1 MLNQFYVIFC
11 YNNPN
16 NFQQNYVIRKV
27 KSDLCMRNM
36 WLLFLFHHF
45 EEVKSR
51 VSCSAR
57 RTVLSS
63 EKKEVHIHIIYV
75 TLNKNTLL
83 LFLCKTSVTVVEQI
97 DYFC

>member
-1 MLNQFYVIFC
+1 MQFFC
-11 YNNPN
+11 YNNPK
-16 NFQQNYVIRKV
+16 NFQQNEVICKV
-27 KSDLCMRNM
+27 KSDLCMSNM

-45 EEVKSR
+45 EEVKST

-63 EKKEVHIHIIYV
+63 EKKEDHIHIIYV
-75 TLNKNTLL
+75 MLNKNTLL
-83 LFLCKTSVTVVEQI
+83 LFLRKTFVTVVEQI